1 MLLISLCPNSAI
13 ADGMPERFQWDSLN
27 PDLEW
32 MIGKIEIT
40 GASHFSTGSL
50 DKRMLSRQRPWY
62 TPWRARPEFDPAI
75 FERDIARLV
84 RFYESE
90 GFYKALVSYEWS
102 QEERGGRILVDL
114 TISIVEGPPAVVA
127 TVDLEAIDTLEPP
140 PQPLDDSGPFSL
152 KSGSTFREGDYRAT
166 AEEIERIY
174 LSRGFPWVVVER
186 SARVNTDRTRVTA
199 AFRAKPGPHATIASI
214 EIEGVELVSP
224 DLISR
229 ELTFAVGEPF
239 SIQAIEESRTKLL
252 ALGLFASVSMDWR
265 EGGDQLGATSV
276 RITVKERPHR
286 ELRIGVGYSTEEE
299 AQLRVRWGD
308 DNWFG
313 SGRRTAFTG
322 RYSSVVRSLD
332 YSLMQPRLWQQ
343 NDRGLLNISVF
354 QETER
359 MYTRNSVRARP
370 AFERKFSAPIVLS
383 VGLQLETTQVR
394 DVDSELSQLIGGVR
408 SEGILLGPTL
418 SLEWSPVDS
427 LIHPTTGWVA
437 RVLAEAS
444 STALGATYDYYKMT
458 ASIIRYYPL
467 GHWGVLGTRLKI
479 AVADSFSAPD
489 RLPIFKRLYAGGE
502 NSVRGYQRRQ
512 LGPRASNGDP
522 LGGRS
527 LIEGGVEARI
537 PVWRDLGVVGF
548 FDFGQVSLDRFDLVP
563 DDLRYSAGPG
573 LIYDTPFGP
582 FSLYAGFPLNEKSI
596 DPSWQLHFSIGFFF

>member
-1 MLLISLCPNSAI
+1 MSVCPNSAD
-13 ADGMPERFQWDSLN
+13 ADRMREQSQWDSLN

-32 MIGKIEIT
+32 MIGEIEIT

-50 DKRMLSRQRPWY
+50 DKKMLSSERPWY
-62 TPWRARPEFDPAI
+62 KPWRARPEFDPAI

-90 GFYKALVSYEWS
+90 GFYKALISYEWN
-102 QEERGGRILVDL
+102 QEEGGDRILIDL
-114 TISIVEGPPAVVA
+114 TISIVEGPRATVA
-127 TVDLEAIDTLEPP
+127 TVDLEVIETLDTP
-140 PQPLDDSGPFSL
+140 PQSLDVSGPFSL
-152 KSGSTFREGDYRAT
+152 KTGTPFREDDYRAT

-174 LSRGFPWVVVER
+174 LSEGFPWVAIER
-186 SARVNTDRTRVTA
+186 SARVNTDRTQVIA
-199 AFRAKPGPHATIASI
+199 AFRAKPGLYATIASI
-214 EIEGVELVSP
+214 EIAGVELVSP
-224 DLISR
+224 ELISR
-229 ELTFAVGEPF
+229 ELTFALGEPF
-239 SIQAIEESRTKLL
+239 SIQAIEASRSKLL
-252 ALGLFASVSMDWR
+252 SLGLFASVSIDWS
-265 EGGDQLGATSV
+265 EDGDQLGATSV

-286 ELRIGVGYSTEEE
+286 EIRIGVGYSTEEE
-299 AQLRVRWGD
+299 AQVSVRWGD

-332 YSLMQPRLWQQ
+332 YSFMQPHMWEK

-370 AFERKFSAPIVLS
+370 AFERKFSIPLVLN
-383 VGLQLETTQVR
+383 VGLQLETTRVR

-408 SEGILLGPTL
+408 SEGILIGPTL

-437 RVLAEAS
+437 KLQVEAS
-444 STALGATYDYYKMT
+444 TTLLGATYDYYKTT
-458 ASIIRYYPL
+458 ASITRYHPL
-467 GHWGVLGTRLKI
+467 GKWGVLAARLEI
-479 AVADSFSAPD
+479 GVADSFSAPD
-489 RLPIFKRLYAGGE
+489 RLPIFERLYAGGE

-527 LIEGGVEARI
+527 RVEGAVEARI

-548 FDFGQVSLDRFDLVP
+548 VDFGQVSLDRFDLVP

-582 FSLYAGFPLNEKSI
+582 LSLYAGFPLNGKSI

>member
-1 MLLISLCPNSAI
+1 MLLMPLCPNLAI
-13 ADGMPERFQWDSLN
+13 ADRMPEQSQWDSLN

-32 MIGKIEIT
+32 MIGEIEIT
-40 GASHFSTGSL
+40 GASHFSARSL
-50 DKRMLSRQRPWY
+50 DKRMLSRERPWY
-62 TPWRARPEFDPAI
+62 TPWRARPEFDPAV

-90 GFYKALVSYEWS
+90 GFYKALVSYAWS
-102 QEERGGRILVDL
+102 QEERRGRILVDL

-127 TVDLEAIDTLEPP
+127 TVDLEVIKTLDRP
-140 PQPLDDSGPFSL
+140 PQPLDVSGPFSL
-152 KSGSTFREGDYRAT
+152 KTGSTFREGDYRAT

-174 LSRGFPWVVVER
+174 LSGGFPWVAVER
-186 SARVNTDRTRVTA
+186 SARVDTDRTQVTA
-199 AFRAKPGPHATIASI
+199 AFRAKPGPHATISSI

-252 ALGLFASVSMDWR
+252 ALGLFASVSMDWSE
-265 EGGDQLGATSV
+265 EGGQLGVTSV

-286 ELRIGVGYSTEEE
+286 EIRIGVGYSTEEE

-332 YSLMQPRLWQQ
+332 YSLMQPHMWEQ

-370 AFERKFSAPIVLS
+370 AFERKFSTPLVLS
-383 VGLQLETTQVR
+383 VGLQVETTQVR

-427 LIHPTTGWVA
+427 LIHPTTG
-437 RVLAEAS
+437 
-444 STALGATYDYYKMT
+444 
-458 ASIIRYYPL
+458 
-467 GHWGVLGTRLKI
+467 
-479 AVADSFSAPD
+479 
-489 RLPIFKRLYAGGE
+489 
-502 NSVRGYQRRQ
+502 
-512 LGPRASNGDP
+512 
-522 LGGRS
+522 
-527 LIEGGVEARI
+527 
-537 PVWRDLGVVGF
+537 
-548 FDFGQVSLDRFDLVP
+548 
-563 DDLRYSAGPG
+563 
-573 LIYDTPFGP
+573 
-582 FSLYAGFPLNEKSI
+582 
-596 DPSWQLHFSIGFFF
+596 

>member
-1 MLLISLCPNSAI
+1 MSVCPNSAD
-13 ADGMPERFQWDSLN
+13 ADRMREQSQWDSLN

-32 MIGKIEIT
+32 RIGEIEIT

-50 DKRMLSRQRPWY
+50 DKKMLSSERPWY

-90 GFYKALVSYEWS
+90 GFYKALISYEWN
-102 QEERGGRILVDL
+102 QEEGGDRILIDL
-114 TISIVEGPPAVVA
+114 TISIVEGPRATVA
-127 TVDLEAIDTLEPP
+127 TVDFEVIETLDTP
-140 PQPLDDSGPFSL
+140 PQSLDVSGPFSL
-152 KSGSTFREGDYRAT
+152 KTGTPFREDDYRAT

-174 LSRGFPWVVVER
+174 LSEGFPWVAIER
-186 SARVNTDRTRVTA
+186 SARVNTDRTQVIA
-199 AFRAKPGPHATIASI
+199 AFRAKPGLYATIASI
-214 EIEGVELVSP
+214 EIAGVELVSP
-224 DLISR
+224 ELISR
-229 ELTFAVGEPF
+229 ELTFALGESF
-239 SIQAIEESRTKLL
+239 SIQAIEASRSKLL
-252 ALGLFASVSMDWR
+252 SLGLFASVSIDWS
-265 EGGDQLGATSV
+265 EDGDQLGATSV

-286 ELRIGVGYSTEEE
+286 EIRIGVGYSTEEE
-299 AQLRVRWGD
+299 AQVSVRWGD

-332 YSLMQPRLWQQ
+332 YSFMQPHMWEK

-370 AFERKFSAPIVLS
+370 ALERKFSIPLVLN
-383 VGLQLETTQVR
+383 VGLQLETTRVR

-408 SEGILLGPTL
+408 SEGILIGPTL

-437 RVLAEAS
+437 KLQVEAS
-444 STALGATYDYYKMT
+444 TTLLGATYDYYKTT
-458 ASIIRYYPL
+458 ASIARYHPL
-467 GHWGVLGTRLKI
+467 GKWGVLAARLEI
-479 AVADSFSAPD
+479 GVADSFSAPD
-489 RLPIFKRLYAGGE
+489 RLPIFERLYAGGE

-527 LIEGGVEARI
+527 RVEGAVEARI

-548 FDFGQVSLDRFDLVP
+548 VDFGQVSLDRFDLVP

-582 FSLYAGFPLNEKSI
+582 LSLYAGFPLNGKSI